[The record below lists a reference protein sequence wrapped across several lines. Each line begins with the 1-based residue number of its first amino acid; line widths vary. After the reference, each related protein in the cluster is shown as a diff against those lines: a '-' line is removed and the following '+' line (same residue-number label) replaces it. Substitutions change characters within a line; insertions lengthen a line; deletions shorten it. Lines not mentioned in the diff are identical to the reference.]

1 MLPILA
7 NDLQDYYFQVLT
19 RYFVVVLNRTIL
31 PTVHKIT
38 LEVFGFSLC
47 RLECGA
53 IEVLDPMA
61 YGTRHEPVGVAIPK
75 GDLVRA
81 EHHDELDVATAR
93 VGEVG
98 RFGVFDRFHV
108 RIIP

>member
-1 MLPILA
+1 M
-7 NDLQDYYFQVLT
+7 
-19 RYFVVVLNRTIL
+19 VLNCTIL

-38 LEVFGFSLC
+38 LEVLGLGLR
-47 RLECGA
+47 RLERGA

-61 YGTRHEPVGVAIPK
+61 YGTRLVPEGVAIPL

-81 EHHDELDVATAR
+81 EHHNELDVAAAR

-98 RFGVFDRFHV
+98 RFGVLDRFHV